1 MLLLP
6 VGRCKPNI
14 TAWHLQTKNT
24 QVGSRRDLP
33 PGQISRG
40 VRPPEP
46 FTHVLF
52 ALSMRTWADL
62 HTPQLRTSSGLSPS
76 AWLTDPSRPP
86 FPPQSQH
93 PFPATGEKKRRRST
107 SKSFPLTLEKRS
119 RHGGNG
125 TASVTPR
132 RESRP
137 PWKNDNLASTLGGG
151 FFSLCACECVK

>member
-1 MLLLP
+1 MLLP

-14 TAWHLQTKNT
+14 TAWHLQTKNA

-52 ALSMRTWADL
+52 ALSLRTRADL

-86 FPPQSQH
+86 FPLPPHLSILFQQQ
-93 PFPATGEKKRRRST
+93 EKKKRRRST

-132 RESRP
+132 RDSRP
-137 PWKNDNLASTLGGG
+137 PWKNDNLATTLGRG
-151 FFSLCACECVK
+151 FFFLCACVK